1 MNSAPL
7 AMVVQLATNA
17 RDWSPSFP
25 PTDYFAKK
33 TKESVQFS
41 IKCTQRPIFVLSSE
55 TIAKPSA
62 VQWK

>member
-1 MNSAPL
+1 
-7 AMVVQLATNA
+7 MVVQLATNA

-41 IKCTQRPIFVLSSE
+41 IKCTPKANFCTV
-55 TIAKPSA
+55 K
-62 VQWK
+62 